1 MVRLRATQNHSI
13 CLMMK
18 NCKIVVLIIYIDD
31 MTVTG
36 DDVDEMTKLKTYLS
50 SEFDMQDLGGSKYF
64 MGIEVIWSIQG
75 IFLCKRKMFLI
86 C

>member
-1 MVRLRATQNHSI
+1 
-13 CLMMK
+13 MMK

-75 IFLCKRKMFLI
+75 IFYVNAKCS
-86 C
+86 